1 MDATTS
7 ASLFVE
13 ILNEYLY
20 YFENRNPEVPAKHIT
35 GLIELINTNIAN
47 MDSAASESTAI
58 NTFYQN
64 TLKYIQIRR
73 EVNQAFQ
80 DIEVKN

>member
-1 MDATTS
+1 MDPTTS

-20 YFENRNPEVPAKHIT
+20 YFENRNTEVPAKHIT

-47 MDSAASESTAI
+47 MDTTVSESTTI

-64 TLKYIQIRR
+64 TLKYIQARR
-73 EVNQAFQ
+73 DVNQAFQ